1 MAATEKNHK
10 YSLQPRRL
18 SDTQWALEPK
28 HTKYYD
34 QYHNNGPTAMA
45 KIWHEKSREFEGKK
59 EKGHVQSRAS
69 SIVLGLVITLF
80 P

>member
-1 MAATEKNHK
+1 MGTRAQAHEILRPV
-10 YSLQPRRL
+10 SQ
-18 SDTQWALEPK
+18 QWADE
-28 HTKYYD
+28 
-34 QYHNNGPTAMA
+34 PTATA
-45 KIWHEKSREFEGKK
+45 KILIVWHEKSREFEGKK